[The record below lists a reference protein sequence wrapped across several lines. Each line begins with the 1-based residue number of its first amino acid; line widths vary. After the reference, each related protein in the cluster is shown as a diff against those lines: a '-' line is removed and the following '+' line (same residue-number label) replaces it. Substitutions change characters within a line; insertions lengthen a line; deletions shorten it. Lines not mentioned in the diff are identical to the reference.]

1 MILVKRPSPLY
12 PKKDVLFFPS
22 ISLPDDDW
30 TYKSLLYYDS
40 IHVIAPESYNAEN
53 QYNELTKKLMDRGIV
68 KTINPWDYL
77 HSIQA
82 YEDALIQYI
91 EENVNF
97 KLNAQSSFNLG
108 KLVRIH
114 RDKFHYNLFEHLERN
129 SLAKEIT
136 GSSWIEME
144 ENIALIILT
153 FLATVISEEK
163 ELELATNN
171 IKNIQI
177 INRESISNFDS
188 VNLKEHET
196 RMNILNGIMP
206 YAVDNNVDKIL
217 SFKRRNLSALVDFR
231 ILIESKVKSNALYP
245 SNSNDKYLKD
255 TVDELKWKAAKIES
269 QLKDENFAKILFGGV
284 CGIPVTI
291 APLLGEPTCLTLP
304 TLLFGLYQ
312 LYGSVKENGSKN
324 EFRYLAFVNE
334 KFS

>member
-1 MILVKRPSPLY
+1 MILVKRPPALY

-22 ISLPDDDW
+22 ISLPDDVW

-40 IHVIAPESYNAEN
+40 IHVIAPESHNAEN
-53 QYNELTKKLMDRGIV
+53 QYNDLTKKLMDKGIV

-77 HSIQA
+77 TSIQA
-82 YEDALIQYI
+82 YENALIHYI
-91 EENVNF
+91 EQNVNF
-97 KLNAQSSFNLG
+97 KLNAQSNFNLG

-114 RDKFHYNLFEHLERN
+114 RDKFHNNLFEHLERN

-136 GSSWIEME
+136 GSRWIEME
-144 ENIALIILT
+144 ENIALLILT

-163 ELELATNN
+163 QLELATDD

-177 INRESISNFDS
+177 INRESISNIDS
-188 VNLKEHET
+188 INLKEHET
-196 RMNILNGIMP
+196 RMNILTGIMP
-206 YAVDNNVDKIL
+206 YTIDKDIDKIL
-217 SFKRRNLSALVDFR
+217 SFKKRNGSALSDFR
-231 ILIESKVKSNALYP
+231 DLIDNRVVNP
-245 SNSNDKYLKD
+245 SNSNDKYLKA
-255 TVDELKWKAAKIES
+255 TISELKQQAEKIET
-269 QLKDENFAKILFGGV
+269 QLKKENFAKIMFGGV

-334 KFS
+334 KFAE

>member
-1 MILVKRPSPLY
+1 MIFVKRPPALY

-53 QYNELTKKLMDRGIV
+53 QYNDLTKKLMDRGIV

-153 FLATVISEEK
+153 FLATVISEQK

-177 INRESISNFDS
+177 INRESISNVDS
-188 VNLKEHET
+188 VNLMEHET

-206 YAVDNNVDKIL
+206 YTIDKNIDKIL
-217 SFKRRNLSALVDFR
+217 AFKNRNGSALSDFRDLIDNRVVNLSN
-231 ILIESKVKSNALYP
+231 SK
-245 SNSNDKYLKD
+245 DKYLKA
-255 TVDELKWKAAKIES
+255 TINELTRQAAKIET
-269 QLKDENFAKILFGGV
+269 QLRNENFAKILFGGV